1 MLSSSTTTPVR
12 RRTPTATVL
21 LGSLVFAAA
30 LAPSRVV
37 AGPLPLTVSPGEDP
51 GARVSPAEGG
61 VPAVSEKPRIEAFAV
76 RGSSLER
83 VRGTVAVNAP
93 IDRVRAV
100 LFDFARYPQFMP
112 HYRKAGVVRTTSSGG
127 RVVRMEIDQF
137 VHLWMQIEIG
147 PPRTTTGIESYEGR
161 LAAGNVKAFQPRWEI
176 EALPGGRT
184 RLSVESFL
192 DPDLSLVPS
201 SFVNSGAREGIRDA
215 ILALKAR
222 SEGRGSPR

>member
-1 MLSSSTTTPVR
+1 MSSSYTTPAR
-12 RRTPTATVL
+12 WQPPGALAL
-21 LGSLVFAAA
+21 LVSLGCAGSLS
-30 LAPSRVV
+30 PSGVA
-37 AGPLPLTVSPGEDP
+37 AGPLPLALTPNEG
-51 GARVSPAEGG
+51 GAGVSPAEGG
-61 VPAVSEKPRIEAFAV
+61 ALAASERPKIEAFAV
-76 RGSSLER
+76 RGSSFER
-83 VRGTVAVNAP
+83 VRATVAVNAP

-112 HYRKAGVVRTTSSGG
+112 HYSKAGVVRTTPGGG

-137 VHLWMQIEIG
+137 VHLWMEIEIG
-147 PPRTTTGIESYEGR
+147 PPSTATGIESYEGR
-161 LAAGNVKAFQPRWEI
+161 LAAGNVKAFHPRWEL

-184 RLSVESFL
+184 RLRLESFL

-201 SFVNSGAREGIRDA
+201 SFVNSGAREGIREA

>member
-1 MLSSSTTTPVR
+1 MRSSITTPLR
-12 RRTPTATVL
+12 RPPQGAPTL
-21 LGSLVFAAA
+21 LVSLVFAAL
-30 LAPSRVV
+30 LAPSGVA
-37 AGPLPLTVSPGEDP
+37 AGPVPRVLSPSE
-51 GARVSPAEGG
+51 GAAAASPAEGH
-61 VPAVSEKPRIEAFAV
+61 VPAATERPRIEAFAV

-112 HYRKAGVVRTTSSGG
+112 HYSKAGVVRTTASGG

-137 VHLWMQIEIG
+137 VHLWMEIEIG
-147 PPRTTTGIESYEGR
+147 PPRTATGIESYEGR
-161 LAAGNVKAFQPRWEI
+161 LSEGNVKAFQPRWEI

-201 SFVNSGAREGIRDA
+201 SFVNSGARDGIRDA

>member
-1 MLSSSTTTPVR
+1 MSISTSPKGAA
-12 RRTPTATVL
+12 PALL
-21 LGSLVFAAA
+21 LGLVFAASF
-30 LAPSRVV
+30 APSGVS
-37 AGPLPLTVSPGEDP
+37 AGPLPRAVSPSDDVDTV
-51 GARVSPAEGG
+51 APAEGRG
-61 VPAVSEKPRIEAFAV
+61 PAATERPRIEAFAV

-93 IDRVRAV
+93 IDQVRAV
-100 LFDFARYPQFMP
+100 LFDFAHYPQFMP
-112 HYRKAGVVRTTSSGG
+112 HYKKAGVVRTTASGG

-147 PPRTTTGIESYEGR
+147 PPSTGAGIERYEGR
-161 LAAGNVKAFQPRWEI
+161 LSEGNVKAFQPRWEI

-192 DPDLSLVPS
+192 DPDLALVPS
-201 SFVNSGAREGIRDA
+201 SFVNSGARDGIRDA

-222 SEGRGSPR
+222 SEGRGSAR

>member
-1 MLSSSTTTPVR
+1 MISSYTTPAR
-12 RRTPTATVL
+12 WRTSGALAL
-21 LGSLVFAAA
+21 LVSLVCAGSLS
-30 LAPSRVV
+30 PSGVA
-37 AGPLPLTVSPGEDP
+37 AGPLPLALTPSE
-51 GARVSPAEGG
+51 GATGVSPAESG
-61 VPAVSEKPRIEAFAV
+61 VPAASEKPRIEAFAV

-83 VRGTVAVNAP
+83 VRATVAVNAP

-112 HYRKAGVVRTTSSGG
+112 HYSKAGVVRMTPSGG

-137 VHLWMQIEIG
+137 VHLWMTIEIG
-147 PPRTTTGIESYEGR
+147 PPSTVTGIESYEGR
-161 LAAGNVKAFQPRWEI
+161 LAEGNVKAFRPRWEI

-201 SFVNSGAREGIRDA
+201 SFVNSGAREGIRAA